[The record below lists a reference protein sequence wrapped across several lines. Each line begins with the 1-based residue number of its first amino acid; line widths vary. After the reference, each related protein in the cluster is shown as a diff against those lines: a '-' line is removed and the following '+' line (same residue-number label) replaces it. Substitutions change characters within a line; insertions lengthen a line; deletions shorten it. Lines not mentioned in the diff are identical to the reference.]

1 MFEETAALGQAL
13 ISGVWSLFGIYV
25 PGFGFTFGQLWLSV
39 LLASISVLVV
49 KFIFGFGGGTSGDSP
64 RTSST
69 SSPKISKERRNDEF

>member
-13 ISGVWSLFGIYV
+13 VSGIWKLFGLYV
-25 PGFGFTFGQLWLSV
+25 PGFSFTFAQLWLGV

-49 KFIFGFGGGTSGDSP
+49 KFIFGFGGGSGGEST

-69 SSPKISKERRNDEF
+69 SDPKISKERRDDEF